1 MTITNENDEAYA
13 NAAFIDN
20 SEEIV
25 ADWIKKAERFRA
37 KKLMSGTAKIDIAY
51 GASNRQK
58 FDIFQPNVKPLGT
71 VIFVHGGYW
80 IDFDKSYWSHFASGV
95 LANGYRCIIP
105 SYDLCPTVKISDI
118 TCQIKDLICY
128 VLKNYDG
135 MISLTG
141 HSAGGHLV
149 SRMVSTEQWNESKLR
164 SDFLKRLNH
173 VVAISPIA
181 DLRPL
186 LKTSM
191 NNKFNLNYDTAEK
204 ESPVTLIKMNVPF
217 TVLVGE
223 NERPAFLSQA
233 NYLSQTWSCSKIIA
247 TGKNHFNVIDDL
259 ENERSD
265 LVNLL
270 TKTCR

>member
-1 MTITNENDEAYA
+1 MCLIFSLTSQNQFCLILSIAVFIEMTVTNENDEAYA
-13 NAAFIDN
+13 NAVFIDN

-37 KKLMSGTAKIDIAY
+37 KKLKSGTAKIDIAY
-51 GASNRQK
+51 GVSNRQK
-58 FDIFQPNVKPLGT
+58 FDIFLPTVKPLGT

-149 SRMVSTEQWNESKLR
+149 SRMVSTEQWNGSKLR

-191 NNKFNLNYDTAEK
+191 NNKFNLDYVAKSQKNQRNSDKNEK
-204 ESPVTLIKMNVPF
+204 
-217 TVLVGE
+217 
-223 NERPAFLSQA
+223 
-233 NYLSQTWSCSKIIA
+233 IA
-247 TGKNHFNVIDDL
+247 KQRFEHEKL
-259 ENERSD
+259 R
-265 LVNLL
+265 
-270 TKTCR
+270 R

>member
-1 MTITNENDEAYA
+1 MENINENDEAYA
-13 NAAFIDN
+13 NAAFIAN

-25 ADWIKKAERFRA
+25 QDWIAKAELFRK
-37 KKLMSGTAKIDIAY
+37 KKLMSGLANLDIAY
-51 GASNRQK
+51 GKSHRQK
-58 FDIFQPNVKPLGT
+58 FDLFLPQKKPLGT
-71 VIFVHGGYW
+71 VIFLHGGYW

-149 SRMVSTEQWNESKLR
+149 SRMVSTEQWNGSKLR
-164 SDFLKRLNH
+164 PDFLKRLNH

-191 NNKFNLNYDTAEK
+191 NYKFNLDYDTAEK
-204 ESPVTLIKMNVPF
+204 ESPVIHIKMNVPF

-233 NYLSQTWSCSKIIA
+233 NYLSQAWSCSKLIA
-247 TGKNHFNVIDDL
+247 KGKHHFNILDDL
-259 ENERSD
+259 ENERSR
-265 LVNLL
+265 LVDLL
-270 TKTCR
+270 TKIH

>member
-1 MTITNENDEAYA
+1 MTVTNENDEAYA
-13 NAAFIDN
+13 NAVFIDN

-25 ADWIKKAERFRA
+25 ADWIKKAECFRA

-51 GASNRQK
+51 GLSNRQK
-58 FDIFQPNVKPLGT
+58 FDIFLPTVKPLGT

-149 SRMVSTEQWNESKLR
+149 SRMVSVEKWNRSKLK

-191 NNKFNLNYDTAEK
+191 NNKLNLNYAAAKK
-204 ESPVTLIKMNVPF
+204 ESPVFHTKMTVPF
-217 TVLVGE
+217 TIIVGE

-233 NYLSQTWSCSKIIA
+233 NYLSQTWSCSKLI
-247 TGKNHFNVIDDL
+247 TKGKHHFNVLDDL
-259 ENERSD
+259 ENERSG
-265 LVNLL
+265 LVKLL
-270 TKTCR
+270 TKVD